1 MAQLFSLGII
11 EHFMKYIVLLSVLSL
26 FLTACSKTPTDAQ
39 IRQRVVGT
47 WQPVLSRSATT
58 TIVNEMRPDGSFISK
73 WSSATNDIE
82 LTGSW
87 EVQGGFVTLTLTN
100 AQGTSARSLG
110 SAVQRYKVVR
120 ISKGE
125 MAFQIGT
132 DTNLTIMRRR

>member
-1 MAQLFSLGII
+1 
-11 EHFMKYIVLLSVLSL
+11 
-26 FLTACSKTPTDAQ
+26 
-39 IRQRVVGT
+39 
-47 WQPVLSRSATT
+47 
-58 TIVNEMRPDGSFISK
+58 MRPDGSFISK

-110 SAVQRYKVVR
+110 SVVQRYKVVR
-120 ISKGE
+120 ISKDE
-125 MAFQIGT
+125 MSFQIGT